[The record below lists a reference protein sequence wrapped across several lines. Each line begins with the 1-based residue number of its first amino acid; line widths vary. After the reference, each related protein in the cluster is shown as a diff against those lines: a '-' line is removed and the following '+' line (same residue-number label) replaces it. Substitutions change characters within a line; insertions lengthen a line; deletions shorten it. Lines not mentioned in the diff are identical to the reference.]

1 MTDRCSMHCG
11 CCMDWRCWKHVEW
24 DMRLDAVVVAVV
36 DRGNFDERHVRR
48 MRPLV
53 QSRMDNTHSL
63 ME

>member
-1 MTDRCSMHCG
+1 
-11 CCMDWRCWKHVEW
+11 
-24 DMRLDAVVVAVV
+24 MRLDAVVVAVV